1 MKCRVVSLDV
11 RNFLR
16 VRAVHVAPGD
26 ANIVPITGPNGA
38 GKSSVLRAI
47 AVAIGGGRQCPE
59 RPIRRGAEAAEIRLD
74 LGEYSLIWRAT
85 KSGERLEVRDR
96 EGNKVPAQQS
106 VLDRLYTDLTFDP
119 LAFPRLPAAK
129 QVEVLKKVAGLEAA
143 FSEIEARKAA
153 ALAARTEANREA
165 AQAEARLASLPDEPG
180 PDEETSV
187 GELMERIN
195 AAQEQNQ
202 KNARQRQ
209 WVADNTAKS
218 RDVMADLVELQAKI
232 VVQEAKL
239 RELQAA
245 DEKYAPTVAQ
255 LVDADVEAIKR
266 ESLRI
271 EANNA
276 IARRRKARAAAQV
289 DVKNTKAKALRSERV
304 VEDINTER
312 EQAIAAAKMPVP
324 GLAFTDEGVT
334 LNGQPFSQASTAEQI
349 RAGVAM
355 GMASN
360 PQLRVMLVKDGSL
373 LDSKSMA
380 LLEQLA
386 EEYDAQ
392 IWLEKVADAGAEGFA
407 IEDGSL
413 VSEEVQQ

>member
-1 MKCRVVSLDV
+1 VKCRVVSLDV

-59 RPIRRGAEAAEIRLD
+59 RPIRRGADSAEIRLD

-119 LAFPRLPAAK
+119 LAFPRLPAQK
-129 QVEVLKKVAGLEAA
+129 QVEVLKRVAGLEATIGVIDSRRDQA
-143 FSEIEARKAA
+143 VCERAA
-153 ALAARTEANREA
+153 ANRAVVALEGQLSA
-165 AQAEARLASLPDEPG
+165 LPAEDG
-180 PDEETSV
+180 PDTEVSV
-187 GELMERIN
+187 ADIMEASR
-195 AAQEQNQ
+195 AAQERNT
-202 KNARQRQ
+202 KNAKQRAWLVQ
-209 WVADNTAKS
+209 NDANISEVRTDI
-218 RDVMADLVELQAKI
+218 DLLRKQIAEAENKLKVLEA
-232 VVQEAKL
+232 QEAEY
-239 RELQAA
+239 RPIVEA
-245 DEKYAPTVAQ
+245 
-255 LVDADVEAIKR
+255 LVDADLDELKQSAI
-266 ESLRI
+266 RI

-276 IARRRKARAAAQV
+276 IARRRQARAKV
-289 DVKNTKAKALRSERV
+289 VTELREAKATALKRERA
-304 VEDINTER
+304 VEDVNAER
-312 EQAIAAAKMPVP
+312 EQAIAAARMPVP

-360 PQLRVMLVKDGSL
+360 PALRVMLVKDGSL
-373 LDSKSMA
+373 LDSNSLK

-392 IWLEKVADAGAEGFA
+392 IWLEKVSDAGAEGFA

-413 VSEEVQQ
+413 VEEVQQ